1 MFVDLRLQ
9 ICARRATVSA
19 HIVAPM
25 LELACS
31 FAMAFTTSLVV
42 SLTCACVCG
51 NLGHIQATS
60 IERACMVASSRTAN
74 TEWAVIGLVVA
85 KQDWGCVRRG
95 RCSQPLGGL

>member
-51 NLGHIQATS
+51 NLGHI
-60 IERACMVASSRTAN
+60 
-74 TEWAVIGLVVA
+74 
-85 KQDWGCVRRG
+85 
-95 RCSQPLGGL
+95 